1 MYKQFSVYRGTIA
14 ALVCILAIGACVLRD
29 NGAEPYGSS
38 STPGQAPE
46 PAPTTMVSDPIELKG
61 ARPSPSIDIQ
71 AIIERA
77 HFAFR
82 PDPVNGFTASH
93 GTYRAHV
100 DRTSVRLVPARHAA
114 PLTIAGASL
123 SRGGRAL
130 SASPGSTP
138 KIAEDG
144 RVTIDRGAFREDL
157 RGTALG
163 VEQTW
168 YFSTK
173 PAGKGDL
180 VVRAGVS
187 GEVYLRKTAGGLHF
201 VDRVGG
207 AGVCYGHATWIDA
220 HGRRTHIEANFDGG
234 AIVLRVP
241 GTVVESS
248 TYPAV
253 LDPLIGPET
262 EVDAPAL
269 GPTTRGSMDP
279 AIGFDGAQFM
289 IVWSDS
295 RNWSLETDI
304 WAARVSMA
312 GILLDPTG
320 FRVSSS
326 GKAQRPAIA
335 FGASR
340 YLVSWMDSVNGG
352 FNLVVARVDTSGSV
366 IDTGGLSLS
375 SSGDEV
381 EPAVAYG
388 GGTFLT
394 VWRGNSGVKAKR
406 LDETTGMFDA
416 LPIDVHPSGSKPAV
430 AWDGAKFRVVWR
442 DTQTILSK
450 RLNAS
455 TGAPDANPVQVSPF
469 LAEQPAIVCGPVH
482 CLIVYAVLLQDAI
495 TGDNRFDIWGE
506 RFDQNNQN
514 PDPDVLVISSA
525 VDDQQSPAVAFDGAN
540 YLVTWLDSRNT
551 PGNPQSDT
559 YLDVYASLIS
569 EAEGAVLNPNGIPIR
584 TDNGPSIVHDGRTSI
599 AFDGTGYLVAW
610 PDHRSGTTVSNIYAA
625 RVSPVPSV
633 LSEILV
639 SSQAHEEQEPAVAS
653 DGTGY
658 MIVWRAYVSE
668 AQRSDLF
675 AVIADAS
682 GNVLTDPPIV
692 VAASAGYQAT
702 PGIAWNGS
710 HYLIAWA
717 DTLNGISFA
726 RYTSSGVL
734 EGPAST
740 SIAAGPGVN
749 WPTVASDGSGFLI
762 AWSKSNGIHAGLV
775 DPNGNVQSAD
785 IALSLTTNT
794 QMYPVAAFDG
804 GKYVVAWEEWPNPGG
819 PTTADIHAVRLSSD
833 GMVDA
838 LIDVSIEANG
848 QRRPGMAC
856 SQGTCVITWLDWRNG
871 TGDLYMTRLDGGAV
885 SDAAGTSLAS
895 NVVPSNVLGSQLA
908 VPTVGTDGTMFLV
921 AWPEQRP
928 VTGFDLR
935 GTWIS
940 PEGELLTPMGQTL
953 SEQPTDEGGPRLAS
967 AGPGQFL
974 LGYQRFIDDQKS
986 SSIRVQLRTI
996 QAKAP
1001 GDTCA
1006 TDMECATMHCV
1017 DGVCCRTACDGA
1029 CEACDVAGSK
1039 GTCVMSNDQ
1048 GCGGG
1053 GGGGSGSSSSSGSS
1067 ASGAGGD
1074 TGGADGESTS
1084 FFACSATRGS
1094 GGTGA
1099 VFAVLL
1105 SVLGVMRRRLL
1116 RRIPVTRGDDHA

>member
-168 YFSTK
+168 HFLTK
-173 PAGKGDL
+173 PNGKGDL

-187 GEVYLRKTAGGLHF
+187 GEAYLRKTAGGLHF

-207 AGVCYGHATWIDA
+207 AGVRYGHATWIDA
-220 HGRRTHIEANFDGG
+220 HGRRTHVEANFDGV

-241 GTVVESS
+241 GTVVDSAA
-248 TYPAV
+248 YPAV

-262 EVDAPAL
+262 EVDAPVL
-269 GPTTRGSMDP
+269 GPTVRSCMDP
-279 AIGFDGAQFM
+279 AIDFDGTHFM
-289 IVWSDS
+289 IVWSD
-295 RNWSLETDI
+295 RRDWGYETDI

-312 GILLDPTG
+312 GVLLDPTG
-320 FRVSSS
+320 FRVSNS

-335 FGASR
+335 FGSGR
-340 YLVSWMDSVNGG
+340 YLVSWADFANGG
-352 FNLVVARVDTSGSV
+352 SSLSAARVDTSGTV
-366 IDTGGLSLS
+366 IDTGSLSLS
-375 SSGDEV
+375 TSGDEAD
-381 EPAVAYG
+381 PAVAYG

-406 LDETTGMFDA
+406 LDEITGMFDA
-416 LPIDVHPSGSKPAV
+416 LPIDVHPTGSGPAV

-442 DTQTILSK
+442 DAQNILSK
-450 RLNAS
+450 RLDAS
-455 TGAPDANPVQVSPF
+455 TGAPDANPLQVSPS
-469 LAEQPAIVCGPVH
+469 LAEQPTIACGPVH
-482 CLIVYAVLLQDAI
+482 CLIVYAVSLQDPI

-514 PDPDVLVISSA
+514 PDPDVIMISSA
-525 VDDQQSPAVAFDGAN
+525 VDDQQFPAVAFDGVN

-551 PGNPQSDT
+551 PGNPPSGMRQF
-559 YLDVYASLIS
+559 DVYASLVS
-569 EAEGAVLNPNGIPIR
+569 EADGAVLNPNGAPVK
-584 TDNGPSIVHDGRTSI
+584 TGNGPASYGDSTSV
-599 AFDGTGYLVAW
+599 AFGGSGYLVAW
-610 PDHRSGTTVSNIYAA
+610 PDHRNGLIASNVYAA
-625 RVSPVPSV
+625 RVSPALGV
-633 LSEILV
+633 LGELLV

-653 DGTGY
+653 SGTGY

-668 AQRSDLF
+668 AQYNDIF

-692 VAASAGYQAT
+692 VTAGAGYQGT

-717 DTLNGISFA
+717 DTLSGISFA

-775 DPNGNVQSAD
+775 DSNGNVQSAD
-785 IALSLTTNT
+785 IALSPTTNT

-804 GKYVVAWEEWPNPGG
+804 EKYVIAWEEWPNPGG

-833 GMVDA
+833 GMVDSP
-838 LIDVSIEANG
+838 IDVSIEANG

-895 NVVPSNVLGSQLA
+895 NVVPSSVIGSQLA
-908 VPTVGTDGTMFLV
+908 VPSVGTDGKMFLV

-1105 SVLGVMRRRLL
+1105 TVLAAMRRRWSSKDLHD
-1116 RRIPVTRGDDHA
+1116 RGDDHA